1 MAMPS
6 YVPSD
11 QASRREIVQTQTME
25 NASHINNNNKTSS
38 LRWTLL
44 RQALLRRTPPQ
55 PSAAEGQSEST
66 IKRISRKAMHGFNL
80 IPYQLVNNDSDAIL
94 NRQNNSRDATLCY
107 TLPIDGAPKL
117 FLTQRVNNV
126 ADISDL
132 EFCNKHDIDNTGLVC
147 QWPSEDVLAYFCLSH
162 ADLFR
167 SKRVIELGSGYGL
180 AGLVIAAVTEAS
192 EIIITDGNPQV
203 VNYIEHNIDANSRA
217 FGATKVKS
225 MALHWNQ
232 DEISNISY
240 SFDLIVA
247 SDCTFFKECHKG
259 LAQVVKNLLRK
270 VGPCE
275 AIFFSPKRGDSL
287 DKFLDEIKENG
298 LHFSITEDY
307 DAEIW
312 KRHQSFMNED
322 HDTWPSYEK
331 DHCYPLLELH
341 CTDSILVLVFGGSH
355 TLKCTALSSKSSNVS
370 K

>member
-1 MAMPS
+1 MA
-6 YVPSD
+6 
-11 QASRREIVQTQTME
+11 
-25 NASHINNNNKTSS
+25 NNNNPSS

-44 RQALLRRTPPQ
+44 RQALLRRPPPQ
-55 PSAAEGQSEST
+55 PTSAAEGQSQNT
-66 IKRISRKAMHGFNL
+66 IKRISRKAMQGFNM
-80 IPYQLVNNDSDAIL
+80 IPYHLVNEDSEEEAIIL
-94 NRQNNSRDATLCY
+94 NRRNGNYNSKDATLCY
-107 TLPIDGAPKL
+107 TLPIHGNGTPTNKL

-180 AGLVIAAVTEAS
+180 AGLVIAAVTDATEV
-192 EIIITDGNPQV
+192 IISDGNPQV
-203 VNYIEHNIDANSRA
+203 VNYIEHNIDANSKA

-225 MALHWNQ
+225 MMLHWNQ

-240 SFDLIVA
+240 SFDLIIA

-259 LAQVVKNLLRK
+259 LAQVVKNLLKK

-287 DKFLDEIKENG
+287 DKFLEEIKENG
-298 LHFSITEDY
+298 LQFSITEKY

-312 KRHQSFMNED
+312 NRHQRFMNGDD
-322 HDTWPSYEK
+322 HDAWPSYEK
-331 DHCYPLLELH
+331 DHSYPLLVRI
-341 CTDSILVLVFGGSH
+341 TP
-355 TLKCTALSSKSSNVS
+355 
-370 K
+370 